1 MDGFHRRR
9 TRQGTGLILPTCP
22 DVLHVDT
29 RAVPYALHR
38 MIMRM
43 TLTAAVAGASGYAG
57 GEVLRLLASHPD
69 IRVTTVTA
77 ASSAGQRLGAV
88 HPHIAPLV
96 DLVIQETTPETLS
109 GHDLVVLALPHGHS
123 AAVGEA
129 LQAAGDHAL
138 IADCAAD
145 HRLTL
150 AEEWERYYGGHFS
163 APWTYGMPELLHE
176 GERAARAQRSELT
189 GTRRIAVPGCN
200 VTAVTLAL
208 QPAVHA
214 GLVDPSHIA
223 ATLAVGYSGAGRS
236 PKVNLLASQAL
247 GSMAP
252 YGVGGSHRHIPE
264 IIQNLEVAGSPHG
277 SVKVTFT
284 PVLVPTSR
292 GILATVVAPL
302 AAGVGQAEVDAAYA
316 VYDAERLIDVLPA
329 GTWPTTGPVTGTGRA
344 LVGVTVDERAGTLVA
359 LCAIDNLGKGTAA
372 AAVQS
377 ANIALGL
384 PEYTAVPTI
393 GVAP

>member
-1 MDGFHRRR
+1 
-9 TRQGTGLILPTCP
+9 
-22 DVLHVDT
+22 
-29 RAVPYALHR
+29 
-38 MIMRM
+38 MRM
-43 TLTAAVAGASGYAG
+43 TFTAAVAGASGYAG

-69 IRVTTVTA
+69 IMVTTVTA
-77 ASSAGQRLGAV
+77 ASSAGQRLGDI
-88 HPHIAPLV
+88 HPHIAPLA
-96 DLVIQETTPETLS
+96 DMVIEETTPETLS

-123 AAVGEA
+123 AVVADALEA
-129 LQAAGDHAL
+129 SGGGDTV

-145 HRLTL
+145 HRLTR
-150 AEEWERYYGGHFS
+150 ADQWQRYYGGDF
-163 APWTYGMPELLHE
+163 AEPWTYGMPELLHGDE
-176 GERAARAQRSELT
+176 ESARTQRRELAD
-189 GTRRIAVPGCN
+189 TRRIAVPGCN

-214 GLVDPSHIA
+214 GLVDTAHIT

-236 PKVNLLASQAL
+236 PKVHLLAAQAL

-252 YGVGGSHRHIPE
+252 YGVGGTHRHIPE
-264 IIQNLEVAGSPHG
+264 IIQNLEVAGAAG
-277 SVKVTFT
+277 ANTAVTFT
-284 PVLVPTSR
+284 PVLVPASR

-302 AAGVGQAEVDAAYA
+302 HEGIGQAEVDAAYG
-316 VYDAERLIDVLPA
+316 VYSEEFLVDVLRR

-344 LVGVTVDERAGTLVA
+344 LVSATVDDSAHTLVA
-359 LCAIDNLGKGTAA
+359 LCALDNLGKGTAA

-377 ANIALGL
+377 VNISLGL

>member
-1 MDGFHRRR
+1 MTEYA
-9 TRQGTGLILPTCP
+9 TRC
-22 DVLHVDT
+22 
-29 RAVPYALHR
+29 

-57 GEVLRLLASHPD
+57 GEVLRLLAAHPD
-69 IRVTTVTA
+69 IEVTTVTA
-77 ASSAGQRLGAV
+77 ASSAGSRLGDLQPQV
-88 HPHIAPLV
+88 PPLA
-96 DLVIQETTPETLS
+96 DLVIADTTTETLA

-123 AAVGEA
+123 AEVGDA
-129 LQAAGDHAL
+129 LSAAGDDAV

-145 HRLTL
+145 HRLTR
-150 AEEWERYYGGHFS
+150 ARDWADYYGGDF
-163 APWTYGMPELLHE
+163 AEPWTYGMPELLHVGE
-176 GERAARAQRSELT
+176 GAARAQRAELGAT
-189 GTRRIAVPGCN
+189 SRIAVPGCN

-208 QPAVHA
+208 QPAVAA
-214 GLVDPSHIA
+214 GLVDTTHTC

-236 PKVNLLASQAL
+236 PKPHLLASQAL
-247 GSMAP
+247 GNIAP
-252 YGVGGSHRHIPE
+252 YAVGGTHRHIPE
-264 IIQNLEVAGSPHG
+264 IVQNLRVAGAG
-277 SVKVTFT
+277 EVGLTFT

-302 AAGVGQAEVDAAYA
+302 TEGVDQGAVDAAYG
-316 VYDAERLIDVLPA
+316 VYSGEALIDVTEL
-329 GTWPTTGPVTGTGRA
+329 GSWPTTAPVTGTGRA
-344 LVGVTVDERAGTLVA
+344 LVHATVDRRAGTLVA

-377 ANIALGL
+377 ANLALGL